1 MLLCFGN
8 LRVWY
13 DAISC
18 DYCYGCDIEVYNAY
32 VIGYVEYIGIRAE
45 IGMTRISV

>member
-1 MLLCFGN
+1 M
-8 LRVWY
+8 
-13 DAISC
+13 SE
-18 DYCYGCDIEVYNAY
+18 YCYAYDIEVYNVY